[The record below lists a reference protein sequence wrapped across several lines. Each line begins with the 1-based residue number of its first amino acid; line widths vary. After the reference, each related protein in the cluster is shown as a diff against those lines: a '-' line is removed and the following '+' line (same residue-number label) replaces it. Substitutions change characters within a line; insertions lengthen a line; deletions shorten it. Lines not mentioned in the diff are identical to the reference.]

1 MAEQTTI
8 VPASDTI
15 LTRVEDG
22 VGIITLNRPH
32 RHNAS
37 DDAMATALANA
48 VDAMQGD
55 RAVRVILVRGEG
67 KSFSTGR
74 DTAAMGVR
82 PPGVSDFSHVTLSQK
97 RKLQIMDSQK
107 PFVAA
112 VRGYAIGGGCE
123 LALQCDIRVASETAQ
138 FSLPEID
145 HGIITD
151 GGGSVIAAALIGP
164 SRAKYMLMTAER
176 IGAAQALQWGLVDF
190 VVPDDAL
197 DAKAMEVARKIAARP
212 PIHVA
217 IAKQLI
223 DGVHGDQ
230 IRRGIREELVAITA
244 LYKTEDRQEAKAA
257 RLEKRTPQFKGF

>member
-1 MAEQTTI
+1 MTETI
-8 VPASDTI
+8 QM
-15 LTRVEDG
+15 RVEAG
-22 VGIITLNRPH
+22 VAVITFNRPE
-32 RHNAS
+32 RHNAMDNAMS
-37 DDAMATALANA
+37 AAFGEAMTAAQDDA
-48 VDAMQGD
+48 
-55 RAVRVILVRGEG
+55 AVRAILLRGAG

-74 DTAAMGVR
+74 DTAALGVR
-82 PPGVSDFSHVTLSQK
+82 APGVSDFAHVTNSQK
-97 RKLQIMDSQK
+97 RKFQMLDSQK

-151 GGGSVIAAALIGP
+151 GGGSVITAAIAGP
-164 SRAKYMLMTAER
+164 SRAKYLLMTGER
-176 IGAAQALQWGLVDF
+176 IDAAQALAWGMVDF
-190 VVPDDAL
+190 VVPDAEL
-197 DAKAMEVARKIAARP
+197 DDRAFEVARKIAARP

-244 LYKTEDRQEAKAA
+244 LYKTEDRQEARTA
-257 RLEKRTPQFKGF
+257 RAEKREPQFKGL

>member
-1 MAEQTTI
+1 MTETI
-8 VPASDTI
+8 QM
-15 LTRVEDG
+15 RVEAG
-22 VGIITLNRPH
+22 VAVITFNRPE
-32 RHNAS
+32 RHNAMDNAMS
-37 DDAMATALANA
+37 AAFGEAMTAAQDDA
-48 VDAMQGD
+48 
-55 RAVRVILVRGEG
+55 AVRAILLRGAG

-74 DTAAMGVR
+74 DTAALGVR
-82 PPGVSDFSHVTLSQK
+82 APGVSDFAHVTNSQK
-97 RKLQIMDSQK
+97 RKFQMLDSQK
-107 PFVAA
+107 PFVAG

-151 GGGSVIAAALIGP
+151 GGGSVITAAIAGP
-164 SRAKYMLMTAER
+164 SRAKYLLMTGER
-176 IGAAQALQWGLVDF
+176 IDAAQALAWGMVDF
-190 VVPDDAL
+190 VVPDAEL
-197 DAKAMEVARKIAARP
+197 DDRAFEVARKIAARP

-244 LYKTEDRQEAKAA
+244 LYKTEDRQEARTA
-257 RLEKRTPQFKGF
+257 RAEKREPQFKGL